1 MGLIKSAFNRLSNTR
16 KNVVGILDKL
26 VKGQKIDN
34 NTLMEI
40 ELSLIQTDMGSE
52 LVDDILSHIIKIDTN
67 DYSSKLFDYLLN
79 RFEEFDNDLNL
90 KKVVLV
96 VGVNGTGKTT
106 SIAKLANNVNV
117 GNNVLLVAADT
128 YRAAAVEQLERWSN
142 RINVDFI
149 ANPNSKDPASVAY
162 DGVSSGLKNDK
173 KHIFIDSAGRLH
185 SSESLMREL
194 EKIYKVI
201 TKQTDQVDVLITIDS
216 TLGQNSLNQIKEF
229 SKYVPVNGVILTK
242 MDGTSRG
249 GIALPIME
257 KLKVPIYFVG
267 VGESKNDLISFDL
280 KDYLSSITSSEKKL
294 S

>member
-1 MGLIKSAFNRLSNTR
+1 
-16 KNVVGILDKL
+16 
-26 VKGQKIDN
+26 
-34 NTLMEI
+34 
-40 ELSLIQTDMGSE
+40 
-52 LVDDILSHIIKIDTN
+52 
-67 DYSSKLFDYLLN
+67 
-79 RFEEFDNDLNL
+79 
-90 KKVVLV
+90 
-96 VGVNGTGKTT
+96 
-106 SIAKLANNVNV
+106 
-117 GNNVLLVAADT
+117 
-128 YRAAAVEQLERWSN
+128 
-142 RINVDFI
+142 
-149 ANPNSKDPASVAY
+149 
-162 DGVSSGLKNDK
+162 
-173 KHIFIDSAGRLH
+173 
-185 SSESLMREL
+185 MREL